1 MLFGQ
6 DRDQLRGYYCKAWQA
21 RRAGMTLDPLQI
33 QIVNVIE
40 QHPEYQPLLE
50 HPQQAL
56 GRDYLPE
63 LGETNPFLHMGMHLG
78 LREQVETDRPAG
90 IKALYQRLLIQYRD
104 AHDLE
109 HKMMECLAEMIW
121 QTQKTGTPPDEACYL
136 KCLKL
141 LEKGTLT
148 RNPVI

>member
-6 DRDQLRGYYCKAWQA
+6 DRDQLRSFYCKAWQA
-21 RRAGMTLDPLQI
+21 RREGMPLDPLQK

-50 HPQQAL
+50 NPDQAL

-78 LREQVETDRPAG
+78 LREQISTDRPAG
-90 IKALYQRLLIQYRD
+90 IKALYQRLLEQTGD
-104 AHDLE
+104 AHALE
-109 HKMMECLAEMIW
+109 HKMMECLAEMFW
-121 QTQKTGTPPDEACYL
+121 QAQKNGDAPDESRYL
-136 KCLKL
+136 DCLQS
-141 LEKGTLT
+141 LEKE
-148 RNPVI
+148 R